1 MWNKVVGFLI
11 FAILLSPGLGCNGT
25 FLCVSSTP
33 VPGIFSISPNPVS
46 AFELQSGG
54 ILIINGNNFVPASV
68 VIVNGINHP
77 TVFVNDG
84 ELRVS
89 LLPVDIRPGNLNF
102 VVSNPTAFG
111 GGLFCG
117 NGGVSGVIT
126 LSISG

>member
-1 MWNKVVGFLI
+1 MWNKVVVYLT
-11 FAILLSPGLGCNGT
+11 FAILVSSGLGCNGT

-33 VPGIFSISPNPVS
+33 VPGVFSISPNPIS
-46 AFELQSGG
+46 AFDFQSGG
-54 ILIINGNNFVPASV
+54 FLIISGTNFVPASV

-89 LLPVDIRPGNLNF
+89 LLPVDIQPGDLNF
-102 VVSNPTAFG
+102 AVSNPRTFG

-117 NGGVSGVIT
+117 NGGVSGSVI
-126 LSISG
+126 LLIND